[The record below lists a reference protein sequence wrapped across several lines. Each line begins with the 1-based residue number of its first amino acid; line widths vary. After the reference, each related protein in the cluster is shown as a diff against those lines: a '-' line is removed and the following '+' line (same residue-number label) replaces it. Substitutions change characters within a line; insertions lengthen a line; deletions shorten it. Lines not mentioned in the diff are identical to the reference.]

1 VVPSRV
7 LRYAG
12 LAVGAAAVVIALLP
26 FTASRVDSVLMA
38 HSTSC
43 GPPIVEA
50 TRTPTTDGG
59 WFGYSPLTGAPAD
72 FNRHVCYRPARHRLT
87 VSAVLLF
94 IAVLLG
100 WASMRMDRPGRTYG
114 RHRWRPHPA

>member
-12 LAVGAAAVVIALLP
+12 LAVGAAALVIALLP
-26 FTASRVDSVLMA
+26 FAASGGDSVLMA

-50 TRTPTTDGG
+50 TRTPPTDGG
-59 WFGYSPLTGAPAD
+59 WFGYAPLTGASAG
-72 FNRHVCYRPARHRLT
+72 FNRHVCYEPARHRLT
-87 VSAVLLF
+87 FSAVLLF
-94 IAVLLG
+94 LAVLLG
-100 WASMRMDRPGRTYG
+100 WASMRRDRSDGGVP